1 MENCILKYKTKLKR
15 VVVHLR
21 PTEPWIKIP
30 LNQRWITREKI
41 LNYKAHRERPLIG
54 FFFVLWNYT
63 STQHGWVGT
72 TTATDRDF
80 LLINQYTRRRRRGA
94 CGNWE
99 AIPKVHRYQS
109 TLLLRDVN
117 ENEDF
122 SISYHISIIY
132 PRWPY

>member
-63 STQHGWVGT
+63 WTQHGWVGT